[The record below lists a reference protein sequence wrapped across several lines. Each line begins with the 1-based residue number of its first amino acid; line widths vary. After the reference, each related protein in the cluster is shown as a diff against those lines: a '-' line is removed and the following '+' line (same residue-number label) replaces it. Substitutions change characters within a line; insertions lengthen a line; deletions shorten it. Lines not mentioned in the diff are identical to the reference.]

1 MTTWILETVGLLVT
15 TIGALVAFLHM
26 HRTARQMEG
35 RPLPPECVPLAK
47 DRRLL
52 MITMGLMA
60 GWFVIQY
67 VGMLLLK

>member
-15 TIGALVAFLHM
+15 TIGSLIAFLHL
-26 HRTARQMEG
+26 HRTSREMAMARIPAECA
-35 RPLPPECVPLAK
+35 PLVK

-52 MITMGLMA
+52 MITMGLMS

-67 VGMLLLK
+67 IGLLIS

>member
-1 MTTWILETVGLLVT
+1 MTTWMLEMVGLLVT
-15 TIGALVAFLHM
+15 TIGALVAFLHL
-26 HRTARQMEG
+26 HRTSREMG
-35 RPLPPECVPLAK
+35 DGPLPAECAPLAR

-67 VGMLLLK
+67 IGLILI

>member
-1 MTTWILETVGLLVT
+1 MTTWVLETVGLLVT
-15 TIGALVAFLHM
+15 TIGALFAFLHL
-26 HRTARQMEG
+26 HRTSREMANIEI
-35 RPLPPECVPLAK
+35 PAACAPLAR

-67 VGMLLLK
+67 IGVILL

>member
-26 HRTARQMEG
+26 HRTSRQMEG
-35 RPLPPECVPLAK
+35 RPLHPDCLPLVK

-67 VGMLLLK
+67 VGTLLLK

>member
-1 MTTWILETVGLLVT
+1 MTTWILETIGLLVT
-15 TIGALVAFLHM
+15 TIGALIAFLHL
-26 HRTARQMEG
+26 HRTSREMANAPM
-35 RPLPPECVPLAK
+35 PPECAPLMR

-67 VGMLLLK
+67 IGLILI

>member
-1 MTTWILETVGLLVT
+1 MTTTWILEMVGLLVT
-15 TIGALVAFLHM
+15 TIGALVAFLHL
-26 HRTARQMEG
+26 HRTSREMANTPVPAECA
-35 RPLPPECVPLAK
+35 PLLR

-67 VGMLLLK
+67 IGLILI

>member
-1 MTTWILETVGLLVT
+1 MTTHWMLETIGLLIT
-15 TIGALVAFLHM
+15 TIGALIAFLHL
-26 HRTARQMEG
+26 HNSSRELAAK
-35 RPLPPECVPLAK
+35 PLPPECEPLLR

-67 VGMLLLK
+67 IGMILL

>member
-1 MTTWILETVGLLVT
+1 MTTWVLETVGLLVT
-15 TIGALVAFLHM
+15 TVGALFAFLHL
-26 HRTARQMEG
+26 HRTSREMANMEI
-35 RPLPPECVPLAK
+35 PAECAPLAR

-67 VGMLLLK
+67 VGLILL

>member
-1 MTTWILETVGLLVT
+1 MTTHWMLETIGLLVT
-15 TIGALVAFLHM
+15 TVGALIAFLHL
-26 HRTARQMEG
+26 HRTSRELSSA
-35 RPLPPECVPLAK
+35 PLPPECDALLR

-67 VGMLLLK
+67 VGMILL

>member
-1 MTTWILETVGLLVT
+1 MTAWMLEMVGLLVT
-15 TIGALVAFLHM
+15 TIGALVAFLHL
-26 HRTARQMEG
+26 HQTSREIGNT
-35 RPLPPECVPLAK
+35 PLPAECAPLAR

-67 VGMLLLK
+67 IGMILI